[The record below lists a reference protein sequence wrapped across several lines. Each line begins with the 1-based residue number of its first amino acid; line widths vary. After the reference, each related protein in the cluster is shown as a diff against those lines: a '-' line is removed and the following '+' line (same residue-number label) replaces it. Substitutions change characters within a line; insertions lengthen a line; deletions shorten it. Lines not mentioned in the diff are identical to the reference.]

1 MFDNSGLALQLKP
14 QTSAFDRVHLLFL
27 TDRSFDLEEIDRV
40 LLSAGIKFTYE
51 IATVD
56 RSNWQFSLSSYD
68 AIVYEYHNSSSIAA
82 GEDLK
87 FNRSPIEALGW
98 WQNYL
103 SKIPFILIT
112 DPLGD
117 EIAIDCVRSGI
128 AGYILRPKLSELPKV
143 LKSVIP
149 EFSGSKSPEKF
160 VASQKPGKLNT
171 QQLEKIRHQQ
181 QQIEEL
187 QAAQAEWEKQA
198 AMYQES
204 ISHLN
209 HELRNSITLIIGFA
223 KMLKEQIYGSLNP
236 KQLQYATAINSA
248 GEMMLDLVNKY
259 LTLAKIDAE
268 KEEIYPEKLLVE
280 DICHVTLS
288 LNEEKA
294 KDTGLQLILQID
306 DDVDF
311 CIADKLSLR
320 QILTNLLSNAI
331 KFTQKGS
338 VTLKVSKT
346 MTMLEFA
353 VIDTGMGISAENMHK
368 LFQPFQQLNNRHE
381 GSGLGLALS
390 HKLAQLHGGDIK
402 VASELGKGTCFTLQI
417 PLFDNIPND

>member
-14 QTSAFDRVHLLFL
+14 QTSAFDRLHLLFL
-27 TDRSFDLEEIDRV
+27 TERSFDLEAIDRV
-40 LLSAGIKFTYE
+40 LLSAAIEFTYE
-51 IATVD
+51 IATID
-56 RSNWQFSLSSYD
+56 RSNWQLSLSSYD
-68 AIVYEYHNSSSIAA
+68 AIVYDYHHTDRLDA
-82 GEDLK
+82 GNNLNPK
-87 FNRSPIEALGW
+87 ISPIEELGW
-98 WQNYL
+98 WQNYF

-128 AGYILRPKLSELPKV
+128 AGYILRSKLSELPKV
-143 LKSVIP
+143 LKTVIP
-149 EFSGSKSPEKF
+149 EFSGSKSPEKL
-160 VASQKPGKLNT
+160 VLSRKPAKSNIQL
-171 QQLEKIRHQQ
+171 LEKIRHQQ

-198 AMYQES
+198 AIYQES

-236 KQLQYATAINSA
+236 KQLQYATAIKSA

-259 LTLAKIDAE
+259 LALAKIDAE
-268 KEEIYPEKLLVE
+268 QEKIYPEKLLVE
-280 DICHVTLS
+280 DICHVTRS

-294 KDTGLQLILQID
+294 RDKGLELILQID
-306 DDVDF
+306 NDIDF
-311 CIADKLSLR
+311 CIADKLCLR
-320 QILTNLLSNAI
+320 QILNNLLSNAI
-331 KFTQKGS
+331 KFTKEGS

-346 MTMLEFA
+346 STILEFA

-381 GSGLGLALS
+381 GTGLGLALS
-390 HKLAQLHGGDIK
+390 RKLAQLHGGDIT
-402 VASELGKGTCFTLQI
+402 VTSELGKGSCFTLQI
-417 PLFDNIPND
+417 PSIVTDQ

>member
-1 MFDNSGLALQLKP
+1 MFDNSGLALQFKP
-14 QTSAFDRVHLLFL
+14 QTSAFDRLHLLFL
-27 TDRSFDLEEIDRV
+27 TDRSFDLEAINRV
-40 LLSAGIKFTYE
+40 LLSAAINFTYE
-51 IATVD
+51 IATID
-56 RSNWQFSLSSYD
+56 RSNWQLSLSSYN
-68 AIVYEYHNSSSIAA
+68 AIVYDYHHTDRLDA
-82 GEDLK
+82 GNNLNPK
-87 FNRSPIEALGW
+87 ISPIEELGW
-98 WQNYL
+98 WQNYF

-128 AGYILRPKLSELPKV
+128 AGYILRSKLSELPKV
-143 LKSVIP
+143 LKTVIP
-149 EFSGSKSPEKF
+149 EFSGSKSPEKL
-160 VASQKPGKLNT
+160 VLSRKPAKSNIQL
-171 QQLEKIRHQQ
+171 LEKIRHQQ

-198 AMYQES
+198 AIYQES

-236 KQLQYATAINSA
+236 KQIQYATAIKSA

-259 LTLAKIDAE
+259 LALAKIDAE
-268 KEEIYPEKLLVE
+268 QEKIYPEKLLVE
-280 DICHVTLS
+280 DICHVTRS

-294 KDTGLQLILQID
+294 RDKGLELILQID
-306 DDVDF
+306 NDIDF
-311 CIADKLSLR
+311 CIADKLCLR
-320 QILTNLLSNAI
+320 QILNNLLSNAI
-331 KFTQKGS
+331 KFTKEGS

-346 MTMLEFA
+346 STILEFA

-381 GSGLGLALS
+381 GTGLGLALS
-390 HKLAQLHGGDIK
+390 RKLAQLHGGDIT
-402 VASELGKGTCFTLQI
+402 VTSELGKGSCFTLQI
-417 PLFDNIPND
+417 PSIVTDQ

>member
-1 MFDNSGLALQLKP
+1 MFDNSGLALQFKP
-14 QTSAFDRVHLLFL
+14 QTSAFDRLHLLFL
-27 TDRSFDLEEIDRV
+27 TDRSFDLEAINRV
-40 LLSAGIKFTYE
+40 LLSAAINFTYE
-51 IATVD
+51 IATID
-56 RSNWQFSLSSYD
+56 RSNWQLSLSSYN
-68 AIVYEYHNSSSIAA
+68 AIVYDYHHTDRLDA
-82 GEDLK
+82 GNNLNPK
-87 FNRSPIEALGW
+87 ISPIEELGW
-98 WQNYL
+98 WQNYF

-128 AGYILRPKLSELPKV
+128 AGYILRSKLSELPKV
-143 LKSVIP
+143 LKTVIP
-149 EFSGSKSPEKF
+149 EFSGSKSPEKL
-160 VASQKPGKLNT
+160 VLSRKPAKSNIQL
-171 QQLEKIRHQQ
+171 LEKIRHQQ

-198 AMYQES
+198 AIYQES

-236 KQLQYATAINSA
+236 KQLQYATAIRSA

-259 LTLAKIDAE
+259 LALAKIDAE
-268 KEEIYPEKLLVE
+268 QEKIYPEKLLVE
-280 DICHVTLS
+280 DICHVTRS

-294 KDTGLQLILQID
+294 RDKGLELILQID
-306 DDVDF
+306 DDIDF
-311 CIADKLSLR
+311 CIADKLCLR
-320 QILTNLLSNAI
+320 QILNNLLSNAI
-331 KFTQKGS
+331 KFTKEGS

-346 MTMLEFA
+346 STILEFA

-381 GSGLGLALS
+381 GTGLGLALS
-390 HKLAQLHGGDIK
+390 RKLAQLHGGDIT
-402 VASELGKGTCFTLQI
+402 VTSELGKGSCFTLQI
-417 PLFDNIPND
+417 PSIVTDQ